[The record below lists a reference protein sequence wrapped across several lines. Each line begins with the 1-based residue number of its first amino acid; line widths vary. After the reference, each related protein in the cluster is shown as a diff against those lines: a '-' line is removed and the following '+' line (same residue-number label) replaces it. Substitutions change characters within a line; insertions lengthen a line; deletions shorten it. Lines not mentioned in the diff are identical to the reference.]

1 MWISSHDY
9 TNSSF
14 ACRAAP
20 IRSLESKTFSAVSVP
35 KTRSAGSKANL
46 LHLGGLIS
54 ENMLGH
60 KLVLSKAG
68 NTHERDLYLPVSRC
82 YPRQHPVSPA
92 SVGTWFT

>member
-20 IRSLESKTFSAVSVP
+20 IRSLESKTFSAVSAP

-46 LHLGGLIS
+46 LQHGGLIS
-54 ENMLGH
+54 V
-60 KLVLSKAG
+60 KLLMHQLVISKAD
-68 NTHERDLYLPVSRC
+68 NSHERDLYLPVSRC

-92 SVGTWFT
+92 SVGTWST